1 MFEIRRY
8 NPLIDQTAWNQF
20 VATSK
25 QGNFLFDRNYMDYHS
40 DRFSDYSLMVYRRGK
55 LYAVLPANAQGS
67 VLYSHQGLTY
77 GGLITNEHAT
87 AEDIC
92 STFRCLNELL
102 RAEGF
107 HKVVYKAIPHIYHR
121 LPAEEDL
128 YALFN
133 VSHAK
138 LIERNI
144 SSTVCL
150 RHPLKWF
157 RDRHYGANKAR
168 TEGIT
173 ITESDDL
180 EAFWKILEANL
191 MQTYG
196 AKPVHS
202 LQEMQLL
209 KSRFPNQIR
218 LFAAMLN
225 GQMLGGTLVYIM
237 PTVVHTQY
245 ISASPEGKH
254 LHALDLL
261 FRHLLEVEFVDWPN
275 FDFGTSNEDHGR
287 ALNEGLIYQKEGFG
301 GRGVTYDT
309 YEWEL

>member
-1 MFEIRRY
+1 MFETRRY
-8 NPLIDQTAWNQF
+8 NPQTDSDEWNKF
-20 VATSK
+20 VAESK

-40 DRFSDYSLMVYRRGK
+40 DRFSDHSLMVYRRGK
-55 LYAVLPANAQGS
+55 LYALLPANAQGS
-67 VLYSHQGLTY
+67 TLFSHQGLTY

-87 AEDIC
+87 ADDVC
-92 STFRCLNELL
+92 STFRCINERLQ
-102 RAEGF
+102 AEGF

-133 VSHAK
+133 VLHAQ

-150 RHPLKWF
+150 QHSLKWF

-180 EAFWKILEANL
+180 EAFWGILEANL

-202 LQEMQLL
+202 LVEMQLL

-225 GQMLGGTLVYIM
+225 GQMLGATLLYIM

-245 ISASPEGKH
+245 ISASPEGKR

-261 FRHLLEVEFVDWPN
+261 FRHLLEKEFTDWPY
-275 FDFGTSNEDHGR
+275 FDFGTSNEDHGHI
-287 ALNEGLIYQKEGFG
+287 LNSSLIYQKEGFG
-301 GRGVTYDT
+301 GRGTCHDI
-309 YEWEL
+309 YEWNL

>member
-8 NPLIDQTAWNQF
+8 NPLSDQTEWNQF

-40 DRFSDYSLMVYRRGK
+40 DRFSDYSLMVYRRDK

-107 HKVVYKAIPHIYHR
+107 HRVVYKPIPHIYHR

-133 VSHAK
+133 VSHAQ
-138 LIERNI
+138 LVERNI
-144 SSTVCL
+144 SSTICL
-150 RHPLKWF
+150 QHPLKWF

-180 EAFWKILEANL
+180 EAFWRILEANL

-261 FRHLLEVEFVDWPN
+261 FRHLLEVEFVDWPY